1 MAEIVQKEHKV
12 LRGKA
17 KEVPVE
23 EICSVKIKK
32 IIENMKRALGSQDD
46 GVAIA
51 APQINV
57 PLRIFVVSGKIFK
70 TAEKATRKKD
80 SPSGTSSRGVLG
92 ESGFGDGDLV
102 FINPQIIKLSKK
114 KESLPEGCLSVR
126 WLYGE
131 VKRSTNATIRA
142 YSEDGKV
149 FTRGGGGLL
158 SQIFQHE
165 IDHLDGIIFTDK
177 AKNLVELKPE
187 DLKKNA

>member
-1 MAEIVQKEHKV
+1 M
-12 LRGKA
+12 
-17 KEVPVE
+17 
-23 EICSVKIKK
+23 
-32 IIENMKRALGSQDD
+32 
-46 GVAIA
+46 
-51 APQINV
+51 
-57 PLRIFVVSGKIFK
+57 
-70 TAEKATRKKD
+70 
-80 SPSGTSSRGVLG
+80 
-92 ESGFGDGDLV
+92 
-102 FINPQIIKLSKK
+102 
-114 KESLPEGCLSVR
+114 PEGCLSVR

-142 YSEDGKV
+142 YDEDGKV